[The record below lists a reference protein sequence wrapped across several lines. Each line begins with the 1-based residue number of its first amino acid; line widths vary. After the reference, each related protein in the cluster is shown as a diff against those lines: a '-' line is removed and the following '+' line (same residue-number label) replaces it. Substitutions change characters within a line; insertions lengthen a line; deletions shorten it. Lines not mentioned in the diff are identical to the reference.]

1 MKNIFYRLFKNK
13 LRGKISQK
21 GISGNIKSVCNM
33 KENIFVDTGFSR
45 FVSHFSLERTGAMH
59 VALCDS
65 VGSYF
70 RHWRRAF
77 TLAEVLVTLGI
88 IGVVAAI
95 TMPTLID
102 NHQKKVAATRLEK
115 FYSMMSQA
123 VYQWVGDTGFI
134 PGTTYNFPENTK
146 YNGKGLEQWYNANLG
161 KYIKSTSQVSTDS
174 GMFVAFAD
182 GSGFNAYQSGGNMYF
197 FFCIEAKYCNTQA
210 SSAEGYFDG
219 KRTFLFDFVN
229 GDSYASLPGQQNM
242 SREELLR
249 ACKYGNSDNSEVSS
263 KGRRHTCTRLIQI
276 DGWQIKDDYPW
287 SQIMLEKK

>member
-1 MKNIFYRLFKNK
+1 MKNIFCRLFKNK

-45 FVSHFSLERTGAMH
+45 FVSHFSLERTGATH

-70 RHWRRAF
+70 RHWCRAF

-182 GSGFNAYQSGGNMYF
+182 GSGFNAYQTGGNMYF

-229 GDSYASLPGQQNM
+229 GDFYASLPGQQNM

>member
-1 MKNIFYRLFKNK
+1 
-13 LRGKISQK
+13 
-21 GISGNIKSVCNM
+21 M

-45 FVSHFSLERTGAMH
+45 FASHFSLERTGAMH

-70 RHWRRAF
+70 RHWCRAF

-146 YNGKGLEQWYNANLG
+146 ERAPAMIAIDESKTIFVVPKLVFHVCTIARTKDSPGSMTTSA
-161 KYIKSTSQVSTDS
+161 STS
-174 GMFVAFAD
+174 
-182 GSGFNAYQSGGNMYF
+182 
-197 FFCIEAKYCNTQA
+197 
-210 SSAEGYFDG
+210 
-219 KRTFLFDFVN
+219 R
-229 GDSYASLPGQQNM
+229 
-242 SREELLR
+242 
-249 ACKYGNSDNSEVSS
+249 
-263 KGRRHTCTRLIQI
+263 
-276 DGWQIKDDYPW
+276 
-287 SQIMLEKK
+287 

>member
-1 MKNIFYRLFKNK
+1 MKSIFCRLFKNK

-45 FVSHFSLERTGAMH
+45 FASHFSLERTGAMH

-70 RHWRRAF
+70 RHWCRAF

-134 PGTTYNFPENTK
+134 PGTTYKFPENTK

-182 GSGFNAYQSGGNMYF
+182 GSGFNAYQSGGNMFF

-210 SSAEGYFDG
+210 SSSEGYFDG

-229 GDSYASLPGQQNM
+229 GDFYASLPGQQNM

>member
-1 MKNIFYRLFKNK
+1 MLKKKYSR
-13 LRGKISQK
+13 KI
-21 GISGNIKSVCNM
+21 
-33 KENIFVDTGFSR
+33 
-45 FVSHFSLERTGAMH
+45 
-59 VALCDS
+59 
-65 VGSYF
+65 
-70 RHWRRAF
+70 AF

-182 GSGFNAYQSGGNMYF
+182 G
-197 FFCIEAKYCNTQA
+197 
-210 SSAEGYFDG
+210 YFDG
-219 KRTFLFDFVN
+219 KRTFLFDFAN
-229 GDSYASLPGQQNM
+229 GDFYASLPGQQNM

-276 DGWQIKDDYPW
+276 DGWQIRDDYPW

>member
-1 MKNIFYRLFKNK
+1 
-13 LRGKISQK
+13 
-21 GISGNIKSVCNM
+21 M
-33 KENIFVDTGFSR
+33 KENLFVDTGFSR
-45 FVSHFSLERTGAMH
+45 FASHFSLERTGAMH
-59 VALCDS
+59 AALCDS

-70 RHWRRAF
+70 RHWCRAF

-182 GSGFNAYQSGGNMYF
+182 GSGFNAYQTGGNMYF

-210 SSAEGYFDG
+210 SSSEGYFDG
-219 KRTFLFDFVN
+219 KRTFLFDFAN
-229 GDSYASLPGQQNM
+229 GDFYASLPGQQNM

>member
-1 MKNIFYRLFKNK
+1 
-13 LRGKISQK
+13 
-21 GISGNIKSVCNM
+21 
-33 KENIFVDTGFSR
+33 
-45 FVSHFSLERTGAMH
+45 
-59 VALCDS
+59 
-65 VGSYF
+65 
-70 RHWRRAF
+70 
-77 TLAEVLVTLGI
+77 
-88 IGVVAAI
+88 
-95 TMPTLID
+95 
-102 NHQKKVAATRLEK
+102 
-115 FYSMMSQA
+115 MSQA

-146 YNGKGLEQWYNANLG
+146 YNGRGLEQWYNANLG

-229 GDSYASLPGQQNM
+229 GDFYASLPGQQNM

>member
-1 MKNIFYRLFKNK
+1 MKNIFCRLFKNK

-21 GISGNIKSVCNM
+21 GISGNIKSVYNM

-45 FVSHFSLERTGAMH
+45 FASHFSLERTGAMH
-59 VALCDS
+59 AALCDS

-70 RHWRRAF
+70 RHWCRAF

-182 GSGFNAYQSGGNMYF
+182 GSGFNAYQAGGNMYF

-229 GDSYASLPGQQNM
+229 GDFYASLPGQQNM

>member
-1 MKNIFYRLFKNK
+1 MKSIFCRLFKNK

-21 GISGNIKSVCNM
+21 GISENIKSVCNM
-33 KENIFVDTGFSR
+33 KENIFADMGFSR
-45 FVSHFSLERTGAMH
+45 FTSHFSLERTGATH

-70 RHWRRAF
+70 RHWCRAF

-182 GSGFNAYQSGGNMYF
+182 GSGFNAYQTGGNMYF

-219 KRTFLFDFVN
+219 KRTFLFDFAN
-229 GDSYASLPGQQNM
+229 GDFYASLPGQQNM

>member
-1 MKNIFYRLFKNK
+1 MKNIFCRLFKNK

-21 GISGNIKSVCNM
+21 GISGNIKSVYNI
-33 KENIFVDTGFSR
+33 KENLFVDTGFSR
-45 FVSHFSLERTGAMH
+45 FASHFSLERTGAMH
-59 VALCDS
+59 AALCDS

-70 RHWRRAF
+70 RHWCRAF

-182 GSGFNAYQSGGNMYF
+182 GSGFNAYQTGGNMYF

-210 SSAEGYFDG
+210 SSSEGYFDG
-219 KRTFLFDFVN
+219 KRTFLFDFAN
-229 GDSYASLPGQQNM
+229 GDFYASLPGQQNM

>member
-1 MKNIFYRLFKNK
+1 MKNIFCRLFKNK

-21 GISGNIKSVCNM
+21 GISGNIKSVYNM

-45 FVSHFSLERTGAMH
+45 FASHFSLERTGAMH
-59 VALCDS
+59 AALCDS

-70 RHWRRAF
+70 RHWCRAF

-182 GSGFNAYQSGGNMYF
+182 GSGFNAYQSGGNMFF

-219 KRTFLFDFVN
+219 KRTFLFDFAN
-229 GDSYASLPGQQNM
+229 GDFYASLPGQQNM

>member
-1 MKNIFYRLFKNK
+1 
-13 LRGKISQK
+13 
-21 GISGNIKSVCNM
+21 M

-45 FVSHFSLERTGAMH
+45 FASHFSLERTGAMH

-70 RHWRRAF
+70 RHWCRAF

-182 GSGFNAYQSGGNMYF
+182 GSGFNAYQTGGNMYF

-229 GDSYASLPGQQNM
+229 GDFYASLPGQQNM

-276 DGWQIKDDYPW
+276 DGWQIRDDYPW

>member
-1 MKNIFYRLFKNK
+1 MKNIFYRLFKK
-13 LRGKISQK
+13 KYSRKI
-21 GISGNIKSVCNM
+21 
-33 KENIFVDTGFSR
+33 
-45 FVSHFSLERTGAMH
+45 
-59 VALCDS
+59 
-65 VGSYF
+65 
-70 RHWRRAF
+70 AF

-182 GSGFNAYQSGGNMYF
+182 GSGFNAYQTGGNMYF

-219 KRTFLFDFVN
+219 KRTFLFDFAN
-229 GDSYASLPGQQNM
+229 GDFYASLPGQQNM

>member
-1 MKNIFYRLFKNK
+1 MKNIFCRMLKNK
-13 LRGKISQK
+13 YSRKI
-21 GISGNIKSVCNM
+21 
-33 KENIFVDTGFSR
+33 
-45 FVSHFSLERTGAMH
+45 
-59 VALCDS
+59 
-65 VGSYF
+65 
-70 RHWRRAF
+70 AF

-182 GSGFNAYQSGGNMYF
+182 GSGFNAYQTGGNMYF
-197 FFCIEAKYCNTQA
+197 FFCIEAKYCNT
-210 SSAEGYFDG
+210 
-219 KRTFLFDFVN
+219 KH
-229 GDSYASLPGQQNM
+229 
-242 SREELLR
+242 LLR
-249 ACKYGNSDNSEVSS
+249 KVILMEKGHSYLILQTEISMLHFRDN
-263 KGRRHTCTRLIQI
+263 KIC
-276 DGWQIKDDYPW
+276 
-287 SQIMLEKK
+287 LEKNF

>member
-1 MKNIFYRLFKNK
+1 MKNIFCRLFKNK

-45 FVSHFSLERTGAMH
+45 FASHFSLERTGATH

-70 RHWRRAF
+70 RHWCRAF

-182 GSGFNAYQSGGNMYF
+182 GSGFNAYQTGGNMYF

-229 GDSYASLPGQQNM
+229 GDFYASLPGQQNM

>member
-1 MKNIFYRLFKNK
+1 MKNIFCRLFKNK

-33 KENIFVDTGFSR
+33 KENIFADTSFSR
-45 FVSHFSLERTGAMH
+45 LTPHFSLERAGAMH

-70 RHWRRAF
+70 RHWCRAF

-182 GSGFNAYQSGGNMYF
+182 GSGFNAYQTGGNMYF

-219 KRTFLFDFVN
+219 KRTFLFDFAN
-229 GDSYASLPGQQNM
+229 GDFYASLPGQQNM

>member
-1 MKNIFYRLFKNK
+1 MKSIFCRLFKNK

-45 FVSHFSLERTGAMH
+45 FVSHFSLERTGATH

-70 RHWRRAF
+70 RHWCRAF

-182 GSGFNAYQSGGNMYF
+182 GSGFNAYQTGGNMYF

-229 GDSYASLPGQQNM
+229 GDFYASLPGQQNM

>member
-1 MKNIFYRLFKNK
+1 MKSIFCRLFKNK

-70 RHWRRAF
+70 RHWCRAF

-182 GSGFNAYQSGGNMYF
+182 GSGFNAYQTGGNMYF

-219 KRTFLFDFVN
+219 KRTFLFDFAN
-229 GDSYASLPGQQNM
+229 GDFYASLPGQQNM